1 MNAEGES
8 LFFASQGFRL
18 HALRYPGRGKRPLVV
33 VPGITT
39 PAAGFGTIAASA
51 AELPEVSDV
60 FVLDMR
66 GRGHSD
72 RVGPGH
78 HRAADYAEDVFA
90 LIEATG
96 LERPLL
102 AGHSLGARVAVA
114 ARVAAPECS
123 SGVLAIDPV
132 MSSPQRPYPT
142 QLDHFLLE
150 LKGAKEGRGLEQA
163 RARFPSFSEEQL
175 ERRVAALMTC
185 DEVAIIESFA
195 WFHLETF
202 EPWWAAVAPPALL
215 LAGDESPAVTAEDVV
230 ALRRLN
236 PQARVVLAEHSG
248 HMVPWDN
255 LDRCLEAIGALLR
268 GAAAG
273 EKTPALA

>member
-1 MNAEGES
+1 VSTEGES
-8 LFFASQGFRL
+8 FFFASQGFRL
-18 HALRYPGRGKRPLVV
+18 HALRYLGRGERPVVV

-39 PAAGFGTIAASA
+39 PAAGFATIAATVA
-51 AELPEVSDV
+51 DLPEVSEV
-60 FVLDMR
+60 CVLDMR
-66 GRGHSD
+66 GRGRSE

-78 HRAADYAEDVFA
+78 HSARDYAEDVLA

-114 ARVAAPECS
+114 ARVAAPDRS

-132 MSSPQRPYPT
+132 MSSTQRPYPT

-163 RARFPSFSEEQL
+163 RARFPSFSQQQL
-175 ERRVAALMTC
+175 EQRVAALATC

-202 EPWWAAVAPPALL
+202 EPWWAAVTPPALL
-215 LAGDESPAVTAEDVV
+215 LAGDQSPAVTAEDLV
-230 ALRRLN
+230 ALKRLN
-236 PQARVVLAEHSG
+236 PQARVALAERSG

-255 LDRCLEAIGALLR
+255 LDRCLAAISALLR
-268 GAAAG
+268 GATTG
-273 EKTPALA
+273 EQTPALA